1 MCREN
6 EDQKFKKNLGNR
18 KLLWHGS
25 RITNF
30 VGILSQGLRIAPPE
44 APSSGYLFGK
54 GVYFADMASKSVG
67 YCCPTKNTAL
77 ILLCEVALGNMNELT
92 TTNHNANNL
101 PNGKHS
107 TKGCGVTYPHPEES
121 LKVDGIEIP
130 LGKPTKSKENKV
142 ISLFVIYFKK
152 NYFFY
157 QILFNL
163 KFQNEIFLFIL
174 IHFRHTLDTMNILFI
189 ILIKLE

>member
-1 MCREN
+1 MNVDIDDAYEISRYG
-6 EDQKFKKNLGNR
+6 EDKKFKEEIGNI

-77 ILLCEVALGNMNELT
+77 ILLCEVACGNMNELYNT
-92 TTNHNANNL
+92 DYNASNL
-101 PNGKHS
+101 PKGKNS
-107 TKGCGVTYPHPEES
+107 TKGMGVTHPDFNSSIMMEN
-121 LKVDGIEIP
+121 VEIP
-130 LGKPTKSKENKV
+130 LGQPQKEKNHKV
-142 ISLFVIYFKK
+142 KLNI
-152 NYFFY
+152 FY
-157 QILFNL
+157 
-163 KFQNEIFLFIL
+163 EIGLSWL
-174 IHFRHTLDTMNILFI
+174 
-189 ILIKLE
+189 